1 MPGTDEV
8 RKAQAGSGEEEELTV
23 LARKHDACY
32 EIWPAQTVLA
42 GRKVAAGFELELLGV
57 NEAHGPPQAPGCPRC
72 EDTYRD
78 LHRIAVWLLAPPPT
92 AARVEVAHYDA
103 SWHESPARSLR
114 PEVALTIH
122 IGPAA
127 GLGAPVDSGVRD
139 VVAALESALG
149 RLGSAR
155 GR

>member
-1 MPGTDEV
+1 MAGTDEV

-57 NEAHGPPQAPGCPRC
+57 NEAHGPPQG
-72 EDTYRD
+72 
-78 LHRIAVWLLAPPPT
+78 WG
-92 AARVEVAHYDA
+92 
-103 SWHESPARSLR
+103 RSSTR
-114 PEVALTIH
+114 AL
-122 IGPAA
+122 
-127 GLGAPVDSGVRD
+127 RD

-149 RLGSAR
+149 RLGIAR